1 MAKGTPVA
9 RVSFASFLLHVS
21 VSASGYLPSIRE
33 EDACRLADWQYTS
46 IALTVAKPLV
56 LKARSEGLPRS
67 CKSGIE
73 CVMAIAARF
82 AVLKMRDVRRL
93 EFAAVEGF
101 DTIAVSSS
109 AARLGGSF
117 LRTRQ

>member
-1 MAKGTPVA
+1 
-9 RVSFASFLLHVS
+9 
-21 VSASGYLPSIRE
+21 
-33 EDACRLADWQYTS
+33 
-46 IALTVAKPLV
+46 
-56 LKARSEGLPRS
+56 
-67 CKSGIE
+67 
-73 CVMAIAARF
+73 VMAIAARF